1 MNEVAVI
8 LPFTSNLEDGL
19 EVPIPTLALLPKIT
33 VFESVK
39 ATLAPTAVE
48 FWIFEFSKTVWA
60 PKKVLS
66 LLLNSWTPSDRDWET
81 QLF

>member
-48 FWIFEFSKTVWA
+48 FWIFEFSKTV
-60 PKKVLS
+60 
-66 LLLNSWTPSDRDWET
+66 
-81 QLF
+81 